1 MSKIIVVRGIPA
13 SGKSTWAKEWVFED
27 PIHRVRINMDDI
39 RNMLGKYWV
48 IEREPLVKRIKE
60 NAIYNALDFGYDLI
74 IDNMNL
80 NPKEI
85 ASIKRII
92 SGYPEYS
99 IEFKD
104 FFDVPLDVCIERDS
118 KRDNPIGAKT
128 ITDIYNKYKSL
139 YDFS

>member
-1 MSKIIVVRGIPA
+1 MSKIIIVRGIPA

-27 PIHRVRINMDDI
+27 PIHRVRVNMDDI

-85 ASIKRII
+85 ASIKRIV

>member
-1 MSKIIVVRGIPA
+1 MSKIIIVRGIPA

-85 ASIKRII
+85 ASIKRIV

>member
-13 SGKSTWAKEWVFED
+13 SGKSTWAKEWVLED
-27 PIHRVRINMDDI
+27 PTHRVRVNMDDI

-85 ASIKRII
+85 ASIKRIV

>member
-27 PIHRVRINMDDI
+27 PIHRVRVNMDDI

-85 ASIKRII
+85 ASIKRIV

>member
-1 MSKIIVVRGIPA
+1 
-13 SGKSTWAKEWVFED
+13 
-27 PIHRVRINMDDI
+27 MDDI

-85 ASIKRII
+85 ASIKRIV